1 MPGIRSFYRRD
12 NIEDSLQ
19 RLDKLTQ
26 EEGRVAVAQCLKA
39 TRVID
44 KTMRGVTDTLAVVAN
59 AQRVANVDNRAAS
72 VDLGVASIDLSVD
85 DII

>member
-1 MPGIRSFYRRD
+1 
-12 NIEDSLQ
+12 
-19 RLDKLTQ
+19 
-26 EEGRVAVAQCLKA
+26 
-39 TRVID
+39 
-44 KTMRGVTDTLAVVAN
+44 MRGVTDTLAVVAN